1 MERRKPKYQIIDGE
15 PRCLGIDP
23 DILRENLKFRPKSGD
38 VVLSTFPKSGTHWVQ
53 FIIQLILKQGEPIT
67 THMEFTDNMRLM
79 EYSRCQ
85 DWTPLLPFRLFF
97 SHLPLSRERM
107 TQEAKYVYVARNP
120 WDVCVSFFHWVTNL
134 SVYEF
139 YDGTFEEFVEAFVD
153 GNFGYGDYFEHV
165 ASGYGLKNEPNV
177 FFLTYEE
184 LQTNKRAVVLK
195 LAHFLGEQYGKDLEN
210 SEELLELLLERSTAE
225 AMKSVLVVD
234 LKSGLNEEWQEVISR
249 SEFKVKVGYGGDAS
263 KFGIVRTAKVG
274 GWREYFTP
282 ELLRR
287 MELRIREAE
296 KKTAFMELWR
306 DVRTE
311 AIEASNA

>member
-15 PRCLGIDP
+15 PRCVGIDP
-23 DILRENLKFRPKSGD
+23 DILRENLQFRHKSGD
-38 VVLSTFPKSGTHWVQ
+38 VVVSAFPKSGTHWVQ
-53 FIIQLILKQGEPIT
+53 FILQLILKQGEPIT
-67 THMEFTDNMRLM
+67 THKEFTDNMRLM

-85 DWTPLLPFRLFF
+85 DWTPLLPLRLFF
-97 SHLPLSRERM
+97 SHLPLSQDRM

-165 ASGYGLKNEPNV
+165 ASGYELRNKPNV
-177 FFLTYEE
+177 FFVTYEE
-184 LQTNKRAVVLK
+184 LQANKRAVVLE

-210 SEELLELLLERSTAE
+210 SEELLEKLLERSTAE
-225 AMKSVLVVD
+225 AMKSILVVD
-234 LKSGLNEEWQEVISR
+234 LKDGLNKEWEEVLSR
-249 SEFKVKVGYGGDAS
+249 REFNVKGGYDGDAN

-274 GWREYFTP
+274 GWREHFTP

-287 MELRIREAE
+287 MELRIQEAE

-306 DVRTE
+306 DFRAE